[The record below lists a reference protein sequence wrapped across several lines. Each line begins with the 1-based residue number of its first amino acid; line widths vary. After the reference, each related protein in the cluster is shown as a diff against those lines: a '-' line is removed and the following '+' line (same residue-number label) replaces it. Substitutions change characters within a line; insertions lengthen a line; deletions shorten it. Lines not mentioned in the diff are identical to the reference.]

1 MHLTFINLLNIQ
13 YVVNTIHVRSFI
25 TFENRSTADLPTYQN
40 ICGKRVSLSLI
51 LFKFVIC
58 YCRLSLFPVSLFL
71 SSGTYWTN
79 IYLGVW
85 IYMYIKSYR
94 VRLRRCLHFLKMYFI
109 NSELLEAKQQYKRQI
124 RMPFHHSLM
133 TFVRLF
139 VRNLFCSHL

>member
-1 MHLTFINLLNIQ
+1 M
-13 YVVNTIHVRSFI
+13 YMIHVRSSI

-40 ICGKRVSLSLI
+40 ICGKRVSFSLI

-58 YCRLSLFPVSLFL
+58 YCRLSLFPVSLFR

-79 IYLGVW
+79 IYLRVW

-94 VRLRRCLHFLKMYFI
+94 VKLRRCLHFLKMYFI
-109 NSELLEAKQQYKRQI
+109 ISLLEAKQQYKRQI

-133 TFVRLF
+133 TFIRLF
-139 VRNLFCSHL
+139 VHSIQSHL